1 MGYKFIAFTFSL
13 ILLTYTLAA
22 QETGTL
28 YLKKVNGKIGWFESG
43 DSQKNWKYT
52 GEIHDGEPNGNGVLR
67 SPFEEYSG
75 EFKNGRMHG
84 QVTHTYDKGKK
95 RVGEFRKGKPW
106 NVKSF
111 DKKGNLEN
119 MWVDGIKLKKLDI
132 PPQEWIDA
140 WSNDSYMQVWRK
152 EKDAHFPHKFKIH
165 IFSGNTTGAA
175 KTSNSSLSLYWR
187 NYGLGINQM
196 SYKSIS
202 SDDNDYNMQNSSI
215 ELSYT
220 TDFSFRGVNN
230 YSATLGIGRISS
242 GSGVITSENCCQQAG
257 IEFESENVSGF
268 GIFELLGIKWYDLE
282 FLIGMRHFRLTYSDF
297 TSKVPNVPL
306 IEPFTINGSH
316 FIFGLAYNFK

>member
-1 MGYKFIAFTFSL
+1 
-13 ILLTYTLAA
+13 
-22 QETGTL
+22 
-28 YLKKVNGKIGWFESG
+28 
-43 DSQKNWKYT
+43 
-52 GEIHDGEPNGNGVLR
+52 
-67 SPFEEYSG
+67 
-75 EFKNGRMHG
+75 
-84 QVTHTYDKGKK
+84 
-95 RVGEFRKGKPW
+95 
-106 NVKSF
+106 
-111 DKKGNLEN
+111 
-119 MWVDGIKLKKLDI
+119 
-132 PPQEWIDA
+132 
-140 WSNDSYMQVWRK
+140 
-152 EKDAHFPHKFKIH
+152 
-165 IFSGNTTGAA
+165 
-175 KTSNSSLSLYWR
+175 
-187 NYGLGINQM
+187 M

>member
-1 MGYKFIAFTFSL
+1 
-13 ILLTYTLAA
+13 
-22 QETGTL
+22 
-28 YLKKVNGKIGWFESG
+28 
-43 DSQKNWKYT
+43 
-52 GEIHDGEPNGNGVLR
+52 
-67 SPFEEYSG
+67 
-75 EFKNGRMHG
+75 
-84 QVTHTYDKGKK
+84 VTHTYEYENSATRLNGKK
-95 RVGEFRKGKPW
+95 RVGEFREGKPW
-106 NVKSF
+106 NVKSY

-140 WSNDSYMQVWRK
+140 WSNDSYMQMWQK
-152 EKDAHFPHKFKIH
+152 EKDAHLPHKFKIH
-165 IFSGNTTGAA
+165 VFSGNTTGAA
-175 KTSNSSLSLYWR
+175 RTSNSTLSLYWR
-187 NYGLGINQM
+187 NYGLGFNQM

-230 YSATLGIGRISS
+230 YSATLGMGRIFS
-242 GSGVITSENCCQQAG
+242 GSGVITSETCCQTG

-268 GIFELLGIKWYDLE
+268 GIFEILGIKWYDLE

-297 TSKVPNVPL
+297 TSKVPDVPL

-316 FIFGLAYNFK
+316 FIFGLAYSFQ